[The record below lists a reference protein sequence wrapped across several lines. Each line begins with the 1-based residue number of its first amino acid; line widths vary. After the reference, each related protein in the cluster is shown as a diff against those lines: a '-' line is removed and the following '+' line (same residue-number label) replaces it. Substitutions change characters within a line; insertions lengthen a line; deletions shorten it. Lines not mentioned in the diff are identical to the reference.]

1 MLTAFYI
8 VLRRELLL
16 ALRQRSDLFTVF
28 FFFLIVSSLF
38 PLAIGP
44 ELSTLQLIGPGV
56 IWVGALLSS
65 LLVLHR
71 LFESDYS
78 DGSLEQLVL
87 SGEPLTILVLGKVI
101 AHWCIA
107 GLPLVL
113 IAPLIGLQFSLPTS
127 SLMTLTL
134 TLLIGTP
141 VLSMFGSIGA
151 ALTIGLR
158 GGSALSSLLILPFYV
173 PVLIFGAWAVGAQ
186 LQGVDISGHLSI
198 LIAML
203 CFSIGLAPL
212 AIAGAVK
219 IALE

>member
-1 MLTAFYI
+1 MLTAFLI

-16 ALRQRSDLFTVF
+16 ALRQKSDLFTVF

-44 ELSTLQLIGPGV
+44 ELSTLNLIGPGV

-87 SGEPLTILVLGKVI
+87 SGEPLTILLLGKVI

-113 IAPLIGLQFSLPTS
+113 VAPLIGLQFSLPTS

-173 PVLIFGAWAVGAQ
+173 PVLIFGAGAVGAQ
-186 LQGVDISGHLSI
+186 LQGLDISGHLSI
-198 LIAML
+198 LIAIL
-203 CFSIGLAPL
+203 CFTIGLAPL

>member
-1 MLTAFYI
+1 MLTAFLI
-8 VLRRELLL
+8 MLRRELLL
-16 ALRQRSDLFTVF
+16 ALRQKSDLFTVF

-173 PVLIFGAWAVGAQ
+173 PVLIFGAGAVGAQ

>member
-1 MLTAFYI
+1 MLTAFLI

-16 ALRQRSDLFTVF
+16 ALRQKSDLFTVF

-113 IAPLIGLQFSLPTS
+113 VAPLIGLQFSLPTS

-151 ALTIGLR
+151 ALTLGLR

-173 PVLIFGAWAVGAQ
+173 PVLIFGAGAVGAQ
-186 LQGVDISGHLSI
+186 LQGLDISGHLSI

>member
-1 MLTAFYI
+1 MLTAFLI

-16 ALRQRSDLFTVF
+16 ALRQKSDLFTVF

-127 SLMTLTL
+127 SLITLTL

-173 PVLIFGAWAVGAQ
+173 PVLIFGAGAVGAQ

>member
-1 MLTAFYI
+1 MLTAFLI

-16 ALRQRSDLFTVF
+16 ALRQKSDLFTVF

-127 SLMTLTL
+127 SLITLTL

-173 PVLIFGAWAVGAQ
+173 PVLIFGAGAVGAQ
-186 LQGVDISGHLSI
+186 LQGLDISGHLSI

>member
-1 MLTAFYI
+1 MLTAFLI

-16 ALRQRSDLFTVF
+16 ALRQKSDLFTVF

-113 IAPLIGLQFSLPTS
+113 VAPLIGLQFSLPTS

-173 PVLIFGAWAVGAQ
+173 PVLIFGAGAVGAQ
-186 LQGVDISGHLSI
+186 LQGLDISGHLSI

>member
-1 MLTAFYI
+1 MLTAFLI

-16 ALRQRSDLFTVF
+16 ALRQKSDLFTVF

-113 IAPLIGLQFSLPTS
+113 VAPLIGLQFSLPTS

-173 PVLIFGAWAVGAQ
+173 PVLIFGAGAVGAQ

-198 LIAML
+198 LIALL

>member
-1 MLTAFYI
+1 MLTAFLI

-44 ELSTLQLIGPGV
+44 ELSTLKLIGPGV

-113 IAPLIGLQFSLPTS
+113 VAPLIGLQFSLPTS

-173 PVLIFGAWAVGAQ
+173 PVLIFGAGAVGAQ
-186 LQGVDISGHLSI
+186 LQGLDISGHLSI

>member
-16 ALRQRSDLFTVF
+16 ALRQKSDLFTVF

-127 SLMTLTL
+127 SLITLTL

-173 PVLIFGAWAVGAQ
+173 PVLIFGAGAVGAQ
-186 LQGVDISGHLSI
+186 LQGLDISGHISI

>member
-1 MLTAFYI
+1 MLTAFLI

-16 ALRQRSDLFTVF
+16 ALRQKSDLFTVF

-44 ELSTLQLIGPGV
+44 ELSTLKLIGPGV

-113 IAPLIGLQFSLPTS
+113 VAPLIGLQFSLPTS

-173 PVLIFGAWAVGAQ
+173 PVLIFGAGAVGAQ
-186 LQGVDISGHLSI
+186 LQGLDISGHFSI

>member
-1 MLTAFYI
+1 MLTAFLI

-16 ALRQRSDLFTVF
+16 ALRQKSDLFTVF

-44 ELSTLQLIGPGV
+44 ELSTLKLIGPGV

-87 SGEPLTILVLGKVI
+87 SGEPLTILLLGKVI

-113 IAPLIGLQFSLPTS
+113 VAPLIGLQFSLPTS

-173 PVLIFGAWAVGAQ
+173 PVLIFGAGAVGAQ

>member
-1 MLTAFYI
+1 MLTAFLI

-16 ALRQRSDLFTVF
+16 ALRQKSDLFTVF

-44 ELSTLQLIGPGV
+44 ELSTLKLIGPGV

-127 SLMTLTL
+127 SLITLTL

-173 PVLIFGAWAVGAQ
+173 PVLIFGAGAVGAQ
-186 LQGVDISGHLSI
+186 LQGLDISGHLSI

>member
-1 MLTAFYI
+1 MLTAFLI

-16 ALRQRSDLFTVF
+16 ALRQKSDLFTVF

-44 ELSTLQLIGPGV
+44 ELSTLKLIGPGV

-113 IAPLIGLQFSLPTS
+113 VAPLIGLQFSLPTS

-151 ALTIGLR
+151 ALTLGLR

-173 PVLIFGAWAVGAQ
+173 PVLIFGAGAVGAQ
-186 LQGVDISGHLSI
+186 LQGLDISGHLSI

>member
-1 MLTAFYI
+1 MLTAFLI

-16 ALRQRSDLFTVF
+16 ALRQKSDLFTVF

-44 ELSTLQLIGPGV
+44 ELSTLKLIGPGV

-113 IAPLIGLQFSLPTS
+113 VAPLIGLQFSLPTS

-173 PVLIFGAWAVGAQ
+173 PVLIFGAGAVGAQ
-186 LQGVDISGHLSI
+186 LQGLDISGHLSI
-198 LIAML
+198 LTAML

>member
-1 MLTAFYI
+1 MLTAFLI

-16 ALRQRSDLFTVF
+16 ALRQKSDLFTVF

-44 ELSTLQLIGPGV
+44 ELSTLNLIGPGV

-87 SGEPLTILVLGKVI
+87 SGEPLTILLLGKVI

-113 IAPLIGLQFSLPTS
+113 VAPLIGLQFSLPTS

-158 GGSALSSLLILPFYV
+158 GGSALS
-173 PVLIFGAWAVGAQ
+173 
-186 LQGVDISGHLSI
+186 
-198 LIAML
+198 
-203 CFSIGLAPL
+203 
-212 AIAGAVK
+212 
-219 IALE
+219 

>member
-44 ELSTLQLIGPGV
+44 ELSTLNLIGPGV

-87 SGEPLTILVLGKVI
+87 SGEPLTILLLGKVI
-101 AHWCIA
+101 AHWCFA

-113 IAPLIGLQFSLPTS
+113 VAPLIGLQFSLPTS

-173 PVLIFGAWAVGAQ
+173 PVLIFGAGAVGAQ
-186 LQGVDISGHLSI
+186 LQGLDISGHLSI

>member
-1 MLTAFYI
+1 MLTAFLI

-16 ALRQRSDLFTVF
+16 ALRQKSDLFTVF

-44 ELSTLQLIGPGV
+44 ELSTLNLIGPGV

-87 SGEPLTILVLGKVI
+87 SGEPLTILVLGKFI

-113 IAPLIGLQFSLPTS
+113 VAPLIGLQFSLPTS

-173 PVLIFGAWAVGAQ
+173 PVLIFGAGAVGAQ
-186 LQGVDISGHLSI
+186 LQGLDISGHLSI

>member
-1 MLTAFYI
+1 MLTAFLI

-16 ALRQRSDLFTVF
+16 ALRQKSDLFTVF

-44 ELSTLQLIGPGV
+44 ELSTLNLIGPGV

-87 SGEPLTILVLGKVI
+87 SGEPLTILLLGKVI

-113 IAPLIGLQFSLPTS
+113 TAPLIGLQFSLPTS

-173 PVLIFGAWAVGAQ
+173 PVLIFGAGAVGAQ

>member
-1 MLTAFYI
+1 MLTAFHI

-16 ALRQRSDLFTVF
+16 ALRQKSDLFTVF

-44 ELSTLQLIGPGV
+44 ELSTLNLIGPGV

-87 SGEPLTILVLGKVI
+87 SGEPLTILLLGKVI

-107 GLPLVL
+107 GLPLVSV
-113 IAPLIGLQFSLPTS
+113 APLIGLQFSLPTS

-151 ALTIGLR
+151 ALTLGLR

-173 PVLIFGAWAVGAQ
+173 PVLIFGAGAVGAQ
-186 LQGVDISGHLSI
+186 LQGLDISGHLSI

>member
-1 MLTAFYI
+1 MLTAFLI

-16 ALRQRSDLFTVF
+16 ALRQKSDLFTVF

-44 ELSTLQLIGPGV
+44 ELSTLKLIGPGV

-113 IAPLIGLQFSLPTS
+113 VAPLIGLQFSLPTS

-134 TLLIGTP
+134 TLIIGTP

-173 PVLIFGAWAVGAQ
+173 PVLIFGAGAVGAQ
-186 LQGVDISGHLSI
+186 LQGLDISGHLSI

>member
-1 MLTAFYI
+1 MLTAFLI

-16 ALRQRSDLFTVF
+16 ALRQKSDLFTVF

-44 ELSTLQLIGPGV
+44 ELSTLKLIGPGV

-87 SGEPLTILVLGKVI
+87 SGEPLTILLLGKVI

-113 IAPLIGLQFSLPTS
+113 VAPLIGLQFSLPTS

-173 PVLIFGAWAVGAQ
+173 PVLIFGAGAVGAQ
-186 LQGVDISGHLSI
+186 LQGLDISGHLSI

>member
-1 MLTAFYI
+1 MK
-8 VLRRELLL
+8 
-16 ALRQRSDLFTVF
+16 
-28 FFFLIVSSLF
+28 
-38 PLAIGP
+38 
-44 ELSTLQLIGPGV
+44 LIGPGV

-113 IAPLIGLQFSLPTS
+113 VAPLIGLQFSLPTS

-151 ALTIGLR
+151 ALTLGLR

-173 PVLIFGAWAVGAQ
+173 PVLIFGAGAVGAQ
-186 LQGVDISGHLSI
+186 LQGLDISGHLSI

-212 AIAGAVK
+212 AIASAVK

>member
-1 MLTAFYI
+1 MLTAFLI

-16 ALRQRSDLFTVF
+16 ALRQKSDLFTVF

-44 ELSTLQLIGPGV
+44 ELSTLKLIGPGV

-113 IAPLIGLQFSLPTS
+113 VAPLIGLQFSLPTS

-173 PVLIFGAWAVGAQ
+173 PVLIFGAGAVGAQ
-186 LQGVDISGHLSI
+186 LQGLDISGHLSI

-203 CFSIGLAPL
+203 CFTIGLAPL
-212 AIAGAVK
+212 AVAGAVK

>member
-1 MLTAFYI
+1 MLTAFRI

-16 ALRQRSDLFTVF
+16 ALRQKSDLFTVF

-44 ELSTLQLIGPGV
+44 ELSTLNLIGPGV

-87 SGEPLTILVLGKVI
+87 SGEPLTILLLGKVI

-113 IAPLIGLQFSLPTS
+113 VAPLIGLQFSLPTS

-173 PVLIFGAWAVGAQ
+173 PVLIFGAGAVGAQ
-186 LQGVDISGHLSI
+186 LQGLDISGHLSI

>member
-113 IAPLIGLQFSLPTS
+113 TAPLIGLQFSLPTS

-173 PVLIFGAWAVGAQ
+173 PVLIFGAGAVGAQ

>member
-1 MLTAFYI
+1 MLTAFLI

-16 ALRQRSDLFTVF
+16 ALRQKSDLFTVF

-87 SGEPLTILVLGKVI
+87 SGEPLTILLLGKVI

-113 IAPLIGLQFSLPTS
+113 VAPLIGLQFSLPTS

-173 PVLIFGAWAVGAQ
+173 PVLIFGAGAVGAQ
-186 LQGVDISGHLSI
+186 LQGLDISGHLSI

>member
-78 DGSLEQLVL
+78 DGSLEQWVL

-173 PVLIFGAWAVGAQ
+173 PVLIFGAGAVGAQ

>member
-1 MLTAFYI
+1 MLTAFLI

-16 ALRQRSDLFTVF
+16 ALRQKSDLFTVF

-44 ELSTLQLIGPGV
+44 ELSTLKLIGPGV

-113 IAPLIGLQFSLPTS
+113 VAPLIGLQFSLPTS

-173 PVLIFGAWAVGAQ
+173 PGAGAVGAQ
-186 LQGVDISGHLSI
+186 LQGLDISGHLSI

-212 AIAGAVK
+212 AIASAVK

>member
-1 MLTAFYI
+1 
-8 VLRRELLL
+8 
-16 ALRQRSDLFTVF
+16 
-28 FFFLIVSSLF
+28 
-38 PLAIGP
+38 
-44 ELSTLQLIGPGV
+44 
-56 IWVGALLSS
+56 
-65 LLVLHR
+65 
-71 LFESDYS
+71 
-78 DGSLEQLVL
+78 LVL
-87 SGEPLTILVLGKVI
+87 SGEPLTILLLGKVI

-113 IAPLIGLQFSLPTS
+113 VAPLIGLQFSLPTS

-173 PVLIFGAWAVGAQ
+173 PVLIFGAGAVGAQ
-186 LQGVDISGHLSI
+186 LQGLDISGHLSI

>member
-113 IAPLIGLQFSLPTS
+113 TAPLIGLQFSLPTS

-173 PVLIFGAWAVGAQ
+173 PVLIFGAGAVGAQ
-186 LQGVDISGHLSI
+186 LQGLDISGHVSI

>member
-173 PVLIFGAWAVGAQ
+173 PVLIFGAGAVGAQ

>member
-113 IAPLIGLQFSLPTS
+113 TAPLIGLQFSLPTS
-127 SLMTLTL
+127 SLVTLTL

-173 PVLIFGAWAVGAQ
+173 PVLIFGAGAVGAQ

>member
-1 MLTAFYI
+1 
-8 VLRRELLL
+8 L
-16 ALRQRSDLFTVF
+16 ALRQKSDLFTVF

-113 IAPLIGLQFSLPTS
+113 VAPLIGLQFSLPTS

-173 PVLIFGAWAVGAQ
+173 PVLIFGAGAVGAQ
-186 LQGVDISGHLSI
+186 LQGLDISGHLSI

-203 CFSIGLAPL
+203 CFTIGLAPL
-212 AIAGAVK
+212 AVAGAVK

>member
-1 MLTAFYI
+1 MLTAFLI

-16 ALRQRSDLFTVF
+16 ALRQKSDLFTVF

-44 ELSTLQLIGPGV
+44 ELSTLKLIGPGV

-113 IAPLIGLQFSLPTS
+113 VAPLIGLQFSLPTS

-173 PVLIFGAWAVGAQ
+173 PVLIFGAGAVGAQ

>member
-1 MLTAFYI
+1 MLTAFLI

-16 ALRQRSDLFTVF
+16 ALRQKSDLFTVF

-44 ELSTLQLIGPGV
+44 ELSTLNLIGPGV

-87 SGEPLTILVLGKVI
+87 SGEPLTILLLGKVI

-113 IAPLIGLQFSLPTS
+113 VAPLIGLQFSLPTS

-173 PVLIFGAWAVGAQ
+173 PVLIFGAGAVGAQ
-186 LQGVDISGHLSI
+186 LQGLDISGHLSI

>member
-1 MLTAFYI
+1 MLTAFLI

-16 ALRQRSDLFTVF
+16 ALRQKSDLFTVF

-44 ELSTLQLIGPGV
+44 ELSTLKLIGPGV

-87 SGEPLTILVLGKVI
+87 SGEPLTILLLGKVI

-113 IAPLIGLQFSLPTS
+113 ISPLIGLQFSLPTS

-173 PVLIFGAWAVGAQ
+173 PVLIFGAGAVGAQ
-186 LQGVDISGHLSI
+186 LQGLDISGHLSI

-203 CFSIGLAPL
+203 CFSVGLAPL